1 MQKILSIIFICIFFQ
16 STGSAESDYKIYSP
30 SELQQIEK
38 SNTAEKILFIVDFS
52 NSMNEHLNGEKKI
65 DTAINVLSSII
76 SRLDP
81 KICVGL
87 RVYGHKNGFNQIL
100 GCSASEL
107 ISPIIPNNHANIFSA
122 LSKVH
127 ATGWTPITYS
137 LKKAVTNDFAGI
149 NGQKRIILLTDGGE
163 NCDESPCEYA
173 VKLISERDDIKIDV
187 IAFAINDAEADKQLK
202 CTALAT
208 YGKFYKADDAQS
220 LLNSLE
226 KSLNITKDV
235 QGVII
240 KKK

>member
-1 MQKILSIIFICIFFQ
+1 MKKILLTIFICLFFQ
-16 STGSAESDYKIYSP
+16 NICNAESDYKIYSP
-30 SELQQIEK
+30 SGFKNAENC
-38 SNTAEKILFIVDFS
+38 NTDEKILFIVDFS
-52 NSMNEHLNGEKKI
+52 NSMNEYLNGEKKT

-76 SRLDP
+76 ARLNP
-81 KICVGL
+81 KISVGL
-87 RVYGHKNGFNQIL
+87 RVYGHKSGFNQIL
-100 GCSASEL
+100 GCMASDL
-107 ISPIIPNNHANIFSA
+107 VTPVIPNNHANIFSA
-122 LSKVH
+122 LSKVQ

-149 NGQKRIILLTDGGE
+149 KGQKRIILLTDGGE

-208 YGKFYKADDAQS
+208 YGKFYKACNAQS
-220 LLNSLE
+220 LLDSLE